1 MIKLLPF
8 LLAAAI
14 GVASTSTGRTQD
26 ATTETFAPPATS
38 NNNAGEAETFKEAAP
53 QSEGSKAEAETG
65 TSFKATT
72 RWLCQIKGKYIVCFG
87 EFYNELSKEAH

>member
-26 ATTETFAPPATS
+26 ATTETFAPPAVTNS
-38 NNNAGEAETFKEAAP
+38 ESKAETFKEKTP
-53 QSEGSKAEAETG
+53 ESEGHEAQAQG
-65 TSFKATT
+65 VFSAKT
-72 RWLCQIKGKYIVCFG
+72 RWLCQIEDKYIVCFG
-87 EFYNELSKEAH
+87 EFYNELSEKAR